1 MSNQGPRKN
10 RSDWKMEVFVN
21 HEAADK
27 ADLEFYRSLT
37 GNQRLQMMLEL
48 MAPSFETVQRCK
60 RVDRIDELSRG

>member
-1 MSNQGPRKN
+1 
-10 RSDWKMEVFVN
+10 MEVFVN